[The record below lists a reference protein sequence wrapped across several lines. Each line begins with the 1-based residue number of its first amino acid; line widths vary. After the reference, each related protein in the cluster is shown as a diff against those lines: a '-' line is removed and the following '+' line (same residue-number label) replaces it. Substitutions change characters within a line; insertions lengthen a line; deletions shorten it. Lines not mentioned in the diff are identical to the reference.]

1 LSNNAG
7 MHTHTH
13 TRTCVHTH
21 IRTHAHISTRTNA
34 QERGNETPLLSS
46 FQKSSKG
53 LLPKSTLGLRNSNN
67 GSLSKSLK
75 NPTSSLKPK
84 QSQALSLWGGI
95 SCVSGLPRTSTYAH
109 TYTCMQ
115 TQQTHTRPHTY
126 TTTTTH
132 DHTQPHTYTHTQHT
146 PHTHTQTRHLLFTHN
161 CRMLRQC
168 HHSCVLVCMIA
179 SIRAT
184 HPWRMGVTMVVEMR
198 SSL

>member
-1 LSNNAG
+1 

-115 TQQTHTRPHTY
+115 TQQTHTRPHT
-126 TTTTTH
+126 TTH
-132 DHTQPHTYTHTQHT
+132 IYTHT
-146 PHTHTQTRHLLFTHN
+146 THTTHTYSN
-161 CRMLRQC
+161 KTPALHTQLSHVAAMSSFMRA
-168 HHSCVLVCMIA
+168 CVHDCVN
-179 SIRAT
+179 
-184 HPWRMGVTMVVEMR
+184 
-198 SSL
+198 